1 MKIFLLRS
9 TVRKSPFAL
18 SCGNKPTMLCVNS
31 FLFLN
36 RAEFA
41 LGGTFLLAGLFIEIT
56 LCDLYLTIL
65 STLQMA
71 NGRMWIHWAEHSG
84 NALYTR
90 KKNPLTNSWRQTWWE
105 YTTWFP
111 VNSTILASAMYP
123 YWSWPREGG
132 RHEAKIDT
140 VSSQMIS

>member
-31 FLFLN
+31 FLFLS

-41 LGGTFLLAGLFIEIT
+41 LGGAFLLADLFIEIT

-71 NGRMWIHWAEHSG
+71 NGRMWIH
-84 NALYTR
+84 
-90 KKNPLTNSWRQTWWE
+90 
-105 YTTWFP
+105 
-111 VNSTILASAMYP
+111 
-123 YWSWPREGG
+123 
-132 RHEAKIDT
+132 
-140 VSSQMIS
+140 